1 MTKDLGIYTIYSDGK
16 VYSNKSKKFI
26 KPHIENG
33 YYRIR
38 LYIDGK
44 AKTFKLHRLI
54 GECFIEKPDG
64 KNQINHKDCNKLN
77 NDVSNLEWC
86 NNSENQLHA
95 YQNGLNVSIH
105 KKLVLDLETGV
116 YYDSAT
122 ELANLIGMNRVT
134 LIGRLNGNRHE
145 LKRYKYA

>member
-33 YYRIR
+33 YYRIG

-44 AKTFKLHRLI
+44 PKTYKLHRLI
-54 GECFIEKPDG
+54 GECFIEKPEG

-122 ELANLIGMNRVT
+122 ELANLLGMNRVT

>member
-33 YYRIR
+33 YYRVG
-38 LYIDGK
+38 LFIDGK
-44 AKTFKLHRLI
+44 PKTYKLHRLI
-54 GECFIEKPDG
+54 AECFIEKQEG
-64 KNQINHKDCNKLN
+64 KTQVNHKDCNKLN
-77 NDVSNLEWC
+77 NEVSNLEWC

-95 YQNGLNVSIH
+95 YKHGLNVSIH
-105 KKLVLDLETGV
+105 KKVVLDLETGV
-116 YYDSAT
+116 FYDSAT
-122 ELANLIGMNRVT
+122 ELAKSIGMNRVT

>member
-33 YYRIR
+33 YYRIG

-44 AKTFKLHRLI
+44 PKTYKLHRLI
-54 GECFIEKPDG
+54 GQCFIEKPDG

>member
-33 YYRIR
+33 YYRIA

-44 AKTFKLHRLI
+44 PKTYKLHRLI
-54 GECFIEKPDG
+54 GECFIKKPEG

>member
-1 MTKDLGIYTIYSDGK
+1 MTKNLGIYTIYSDGK

-26 KPHIENG
+26 KPHTENG
-33 YYRIR
+33 YYRIS

-44 AKTFKLHRLI
+44 PKTYKLHRLI
-54 GECFIEKPDG
+54 AECFLEKQEG
-64 KNQINHKDCNKLN
+64 KTQVNHKDCDKLN
-77 NDVSNLEWC
+77 NEVSNLEWC

-95 YQNGLNVSIH
+95 YKHGLNVSIH
-105 KKLVLDLETGV
+105 KKVVLDLETGV
-116 YYDSAT
+116 FYDSAT
-122 ELANLIGMNRVT
+122 ELAKSIGMNRVT

>member
-38 LYIDGK
+38 LWINGEGK
-44 AKTFKLHRLI
+44 NYKLHRI
-54 GECFIEKPDG
+54 IAECFLEKQEL
-64 KNQINHKDCNKLN
+64 KNQVNHKDCNKLN
-77 NDVSNLEWC
+77 NEVSNLEWC

-95 YQNGLNVSIH
+95 YKHGLNVSIH
-105 KKLVLDLETGV
+105 KKVVLDLETGV
-116 YYDSAT
+116 FYDSAT
-122 ELANLIGMNRVT
+122 ELAKEIGMNRVT
-134 LIGRLNGNRHE
+134 LIARLNGTRHE

>member
-33 YYRIR
+33 YYRIG

-44 AKTFKLHRLI
+44 PKTYKLHRLI
-54 GECFIEKPDG
+54 GEFFIEKPEG